1 MLLNKMLSRIID
13 LIKRL
18 FKKQETQSPENTI
31 IKRIIINNPL
41 IYNFNNKTMARKTV
55 ISKVVEENA
64 QDGVIGF
71 PQNRTLYADQFT
83 DVPPNTDEERKVFKA
98 KSMNDVFE
106 HYQPSKEGVTLSTE
120 EGGAVYEDFEFRQIK
135 DFEDDQLIAQSE
147 LLSVK
152 KAKIDA
158 YNSVIRQ
165 LEKNKT
171 LRNALK
177 NEVARGDLRNAL
189 KALLSELEDVE

>member
-1 MLLNKMLSRIID
+1 MFQVIRKLIQRLFGKKQKQTKIQKEELSINNLLNI
-13 LIKRL
+13 
-18 FKKQETQSPENTI
+18 
-31 IKRIIINNPL
+31 
-41 IYNFNNKTMARKTV
+41 KTMARKTV

-64 QDGVIGF
+64 QDGVIEF

-83 DVPPNTDEERKVFKA
+83 DIAPNTDEDREGFKA
-98 KSMNDVFE
+98 KSMKDVFE

-135 DFEDDQLIAQSE
+135 DFEDEQLIAQSE
-147 LLSVK
+147 LLSGK

-177 NEVARGDLRNAL
+177 NDAARSDLKNAL
-189 KALLSELEDVE
+189 KALLAELEDVE

>member
-1 MLLNKMLSRIID
+1 MFHLIRQLIHRIFEIRHEPTKITKEELS
-13 LIKRL
+13 
-18 FKKQETQSPENTI
+18 
-31 IKRIIINNPL
+31 INHKL
-41 IYNFNNKTMARKTV
+41 NNKTMARKTV
-55 ISKVVEENA
+55 ISKVIEENA
-64 QDGVIGF
+64 QDGVIEF

-83 DVPPNTDEERKVFKA
+83 DIAPNTDEDREGFKA
-98 KSMNDVFE
+98 KSMKDVFE
-106 HYQPSKEGVTLSTE
+106 HYQPCKEGVTLSTE

-135 DFEDDQLIAQSE
+135 DFEDEQLIAQSE
-147 LLSVK
+147 LLSGK

-177 NEVARGDLRNAL
+177 NDAASGDLKNDL
-189 KALLSELEDVE
+189 KAILEEQEEEE